1 MANGVGRKVRA
12 RGAGKEL
19 GEPAHEELFRWLVDN
34 LDSIVSHHL
43 SAHPK
48 RMQDLAEK
56 ANDRWREAASRELA
70 SLARLAEQ
78 YSEDAKLVALA
89 EKHRKTLLS
98 LLDSPFLLNGD
109 DSKSL
114 GAAKLLAWAAQHPVR
129 DDVGSNY
136 LDVHESK
143 GQVVGYV
150 DVCAKVEMVRQLELT
165 PSMDRSSWLGGRDK
179 DGIAKNLRTWHPK
192 APTWV
197 RDTKSHDA
205 WFDVRALPFVLG
217 ELLRD
222 LKQLRDYLP
231 AAHALIVLVVLVVPD
246 CALAD
251 QKLLNH
257 EGFWVLSRRLVDAA
271 VTAARLPK
279 SVTQPA
285 DARSRAGHG
294 PQESRTARRDPSG
307 QAEARRRRSRA

>member
-1 MANGVGRKVRA
+1 MPMANGVGRKVRA

-34 LDSIVSHHL
+34 LDSIVSHLL
-43 SAHPK
+43 SARPK
-48 RMQDLAEK
+48 HLQELAEK
-56 ANDRWREAASRELA
+56 ANDRWREAASQELA
-70 SLARLAEQ
+70 SLARVAKQ

-98 LLDSPFLLNGD
+98 LLDSPFLLNDD

-136 LDVHESK
+136 LGEHESK
-143 GQVVGYV
+143 GQVIGYV
-150 DVCAKVEMVRQLELT
+150 DVCAQVEMVRQLDLT
-165 PSMDRSSWLGGRDK
+165 PSMDRLSWLGGRGK
-179 DGIAKNLRTWHPK
+179 EAIAKEIRTWHPK
-192 APTWV
+192 APTWD
-197 RDTKSHDA
+197 RDAKSRDA
-205 WFDVRALPFVLG
+205 WFDVRAVPFVLG

-231 AAHALIVLVVLVVPD
+231 AAHALIVLVVPD
-246 CALAD
+246 CAPAD

-271 VTAARLPK
+271 VTAARQPPK
-279 SVTQPA
+279 SVTQPD
-285 DARSRAGHG
+285 DARSKAGRG
-294 PQESRTARRDPSG
+294 PGGSRSEQRDSSG
-307 QAEARRRRSRA
+307 PAAAKRRRSPA